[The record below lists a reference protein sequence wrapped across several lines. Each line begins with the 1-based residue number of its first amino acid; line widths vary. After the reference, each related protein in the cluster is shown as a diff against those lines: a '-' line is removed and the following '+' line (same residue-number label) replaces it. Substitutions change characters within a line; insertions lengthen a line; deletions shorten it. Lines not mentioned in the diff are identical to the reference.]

1 MAIEASIA
9 ATIGSVM
16 AKILAAPLLLLPV
29 NKRRESLQGTPRR
42 ILQEFKEDE
51 SAFCRTVLH
60 HEGHMLIISKR
71 SAGERLLLSMVF
83 ILHSAESFT
92 SCLREIRNTD
102 VMLV

>member
-51 SAFCRTVLH
+51 SAFCRTFLN
-60 HEGHMLIISKR
+60 HEAPMLIIPKR
-71 SAGERLLLSMVF
+71 SSGERPLLSLMF
-83 ILHSAESFT
+83 ILHSAESFM
-92 SCLREIRNTD
+92 S
-102 VMLV
+102 